1 MLSDYETLG
10 KQSGVTV
17 KCDKPCRVLT
27 SNDWEIRLENIKDSI
42 VFIDEGNKFI
52 RSEDFAR
59 AIQNSDNYYVLI
71 TRENL
76 YNLPYS
82 VEEIYEMHPYRHS
95 IKLGKVYNGTRRF
108 YSDIPEVQTYLRDV
122 DWIREA
128 DFVIADISI
137 PSIGVGYEIGF
148 AESIEKPIL
157 CIYDKNSPKVASMMI
172 TGNQNIVFKEYETI
186 EEANKI
192 IDDFMET

>member
-108 YSDIPEVQTYLRDV
+108 YSDIPRTHYNITDTDTILTEDSNSGYEFFLH
-122 DWIREA
+122 
-128 DFVIADISI
+128 IADEKGIHCISARRMKCWKSLHI
-137 PSIGVGYEIGF
+137 WVRKRPM
-148 AESIEKPIL
+148 KL
-157 CIYDKNSPKVASMMI
+157 L
-172 TGNQNIVFKEYETI
+172 
-186 EEANKI
+186 
-192 IDDFMET
+192 